1 MKIPSFSAEK
11 LAQLIGVAS
20 DIALLVD
27 KDGAVVD
34 VSVRKNELASM
45 ACQNWVGK
53 PWVET
58 VTTESIPKVKD
69 LLTQSSDATEL
80 RWRHINHPSTQGED
94 VPIQYVS
101 LAFAAEGRT
110 LLLGRDLGAIAVLQR
125 RLVETQ

>member
-45 ACQNWVGK
+45 AC
-53 PWVET
+53 
-58 VTTESIPKVKD
+58 
-69 LLTQSSDATEL
+69 
-80 RWRHINHPSTQGED
+80 
-94 VPIQYVS
+94 
-101 LAFAAEGRT
+101 
-110 LLLGRDLGAIAVLQR
+110 
-125 RLVETQ
+125 